1 MATSEEEPLIDE
13 NAPLQSYYA
22 SLESRVGYRLFL
34 GGTRHFGYY
43 DPDTLWPFPIG
54 RALRKM
60 EDHLARSLDLF
71 KGARALDAGCGYG
84 HVAIHMAR
92 KHHLEVTAI
101 DVVDRHVA
109 RAQRNVAAAGLRG
122 AIVVQKAD
130 YHHLDS
136 FSDSSFDG
144 VYTMET
150 FVHATDP
157 AAALAGFFRVLK
169 PGGSIALYE
178 YDHAKSLDAAEEMV
192 KMFDQVNTHA
202 AMPSNALFEQG
213 RLPSLLEDAGFVDV
227 KVADLSENIKPMLR
241 LFFVVAYIPY
251 LIIRLFGLEAYFIN
265 AVAAVMGYRYHYA
278 HRYVAV
284 TAKKPLTAEYPTRRR
299 RI

>member
-84 HVAIHMAR
+84 
-92 KHHLEVTAI
+92 
-101 DVVDRHVA
+101 
-109 RAQRNVAAAGLRG
+109 LRG

-192 KMFDQVNTHA
+192 KMFDQVNIHA